1 MEATQQIEV
10 PEIMVDNMKWSKV
23 SNVPTGGAANFTLQ
37 LRNNS
42 ETQDDVYFR
51 LISNDENNANGAK
64 ISIDGKVLTE
74 GRLIKVPATETVVK
88 QLQLEQTNQG
98 QLQFD
103 SIAIVLASQ

>member
-74 GRLIKVPATETVVK
+74 GRLIKVPAT
-88 QLQLEQTNQG
+88 
-98 QLQFD
+98 
-103 SIAIVLASQ
+103 